1 MYLYD
6 SGYIRVKRKAQG
18 VENTKGH
25 AMINDNIQQSRKT
38 RYTRMVLRDSLAEL
52 MKEKSILRIS
62 IKDICERADVSRSTF
77 YAHDKDQY
85 DLLQQVQE
93 ETIASIE
100 KLLEKYN
107 DDVSRDGIMRML
119 EELLHYIADNGE
131 SIQGLLSENG
141 DINFQKRIFGFTRQK
156 EVLKYFTGRFD
167 ENTQEYASV
176 FMVNGS
182 IGLIQQWFKNNMD
195 MPVSEMIKLFMKITQ
210 W

>member
-1 MYLYD
+1 M
-6 SGYIRVKRKAQG
+6 K
-18 VENTKGH
+18 
-25 AMINDNIQQSRKT
+25 NDNLQQSRKT

-77 YAHDKDQY
+77 YAHYKDQY
-85 DLLQQVQE
+85 DLLQQIQE

-107 DDVSRDGIMRML
+107 DDVSRDATMRML
-119 EELLHYIADNGE
+119 EELLRYIADNGE

-141 DINFQKRIFGFTRQK
+141 DINFQKKIFGFTRQK
-156 EVLKYFTGRFD
+156 EVLKYFTGKFD
-167 ENTQEYASV
+167 EKIHEYASV

-195 MPVSEMIKLFMKITQ
+195 VPISEMVKLFMKITQ

>member
-1 MYLYD
+1 MKD
-6 SGYIRVKRKAQG
+6 
-18 VENTKGH
+18 
-25 AMINDNIQQSRKT
+25 DNLQQSRKT

-77 YAHDKDQY
+77 YAHYKDQY
-85 DLLQQVQE
+85 DLLQQIQE
-93 ETIASIE
+93 ETIVNIE

-107 DDVSRDGIMRML
+107 DDISRDGTMRML
-119 EELLHYIADNGE
+119 EELLRYIADNGP

-141 DINFQKRIFGFTRQK
+141 DINFQKKIIGFTRRE
-156 EVLKYFTGRFD
+156 EVLKYVTDRFD
-167 ENTQEYASV
+167 EKTQEYASV

-195 MPVSEMIKLFMKITQ
+195 VPVSEMVKLFLKITN